1 MFETLKTLAIGVES
15 YITTEEAEAAARLAQ
30 ESKEKTF
37 WIIMLAIFLVAELFF
52 AVIFPKYLKK
62 YKENQAQKA
71 ENKARRKAI
80 QSKRK
85 KEY

>member
-1 MFETLKTLAIGVES
+1 MFEALKTLAIGVES
-15 YITTEEAEAAARLAQ
+15 HITTEEAEAAARLAQ
-30 ESKEKTF
+30 ENQEKTF
-37 WIIMLAIFLVAELFF
+37 WIIVLAIFLAAELFF

-62 YKENQAQKA
+62 YKEKQAQKA